1 MTIAHLSEPLRARPP
16 ITRLQFVQ
24 YLLCQPLY
32 IMITLMVTEALLAAL
47 TTWLMIR
54 AGRAVTNDTFMVS
67 DLIWIFVAQSASY
80 LAGALSWYFAER
92 AGFRAFGRYMLQF
105 ARDNHS
111 YTRLLSDKQA
121 REEVEPFLTNT
132 TFINIF
138 NFMYEMEDQLK
149 LLLGLIF
156 NSIVLGVEIDAGLPA
171 AYAATFT
178 ILMAI
183 QLSVRRRIADIYLEN
198 QRQNNRVI
206 AHGYTAWDNV
216 FSGNRYNWRLWLGG
230 FKSKL
235 RDCFRAQVKAIMARE
250 GLSALGGIIG
260 LAIVFSAMTYVVI
273 ANAGDT
279 EVLIALAATL
289 PRQIEMTN
297 QVHQLTSGWND
308 VLALWTRL
316 GGVARSMRPE
326 PDPNF
331 DRRIKFDRLVL
342 REDGRGNICSSVEG
356 AMRLVLAKQRGRVLV
371 RGGNGTGKSTLLAA
385 LKAEIKNRAY
395 YWPTTD
401 RLAFRFATQA
411 NLDEPQVYDDDED
424 ELRSRKSKQAGF
436 SSGER
441 QLRSL
446 EEIVQHTDAAIY
458 LLDEWDANLDA
469 SNRAMADALVEQ
481 LAHRA
486 RVIEISHRDR
496 ECRRPRLWRVRRGDD
511 ARDLQAGFVQLPF
524 IYPILIRIGARRP
537 GLQDD
542 LDPLQ
547 YDRGAMW

>member
-1 MTIAHLSEPLRARPP
+1 VTTAHLAEREPELRTRPP
-16 ITRLQFVQ
+16 ITRLQLVR
-24 YLLCQPLY
+24 YLLCRPLY

-54 AGRAVTNDTFMVS
+54 AGRAVTNDTFMAR

-105 ARDNHS
+105 ARDNRC
-111 YTRLLSDKQA
+111 YTRLLPDKQA
-121 REEVEPFLTNT
+121 REQVEPFLTST
-132 TFINIF
+132 TFTNIF

-171 AYAATFT
+171 AYAATFA

-183 QLSVRRRIADIYLEN
+183 QWSVRRRIADIYLEN

-235 RDCFRAQVKAIMARE
+235 RDCFRAQVNAIMARE
-250 GLSALGGIIG
+250 GLSAIGGIIG
-260 LAIVFSAMTYVVI
+260 LAIVFSTMTYVVI

-297 QVHQLTSGWND
+297 HVHQLTSGWND

-342 REDGRGNICSSVEG
+342 REDGRGNICSSVDG
-356 AMRLVLAKQRGRVLV
+356 AMLLVLAKRRGRVLV

-395 YWPTTD
+395 YWPTSD
-401 RLAFRFATQA
+401 RLAFRFDAQTSR
-411 NLDEPQVYDDDED
+411 DELHAFDDDED
-424 ELRSRKSKQAGF
+424 EPRPRKLKHAGF

-446 EEIVQHTDAAIY
+446 EEIVEHTDAAIY
-458 LLDEWDANLDA
+458 LLDEWDANLDP
-469 SNRAMADALVEQ
+469 SNRATADALVEQ
-481 LAHRA
+481 LAQRA

-496 ECRRPRLWRVRRGDD
+496 E
-511 ARDLQAGFVQLPF
+511 
-524 IYPILIRIGARRP
+524 
-537 GLQDD
+537 
-542 LDPLQ
+542 
-547 YDRGAMW
+547 

>member
-1 MTIAHLSEPLRARPP
+1 MIIAHLSEPLRARPP

-32 IMITLMVTEALLAAL
+32 IMITLMVTEALLGAL

-54 AGRAVTNDTFMVS
+54 AGRAVTNNTFMVS

-80 LAGALSWYFAER
+80 LAGGLSWYFAER

-105 ARDNHS
+105 ARDNRS

-198 QRQNNRVI
+198 QRQNNRDI
-206 AHGYTAWDNV
+206 AHGYTAW
-216 FSGNRYNWRLWLGG
+216 SGNRYNWRLWLGG

-260 LAIVFSAMTYVVI
+260 LAIVFSAI
-273 ANAGDT
+273 EGRDQ
-279 EVLIALAATL
+279 E
-289 PRQIEMTN
+289 PR
-297 QVHQLTSGWND
+297 L
-308 VLALWTRL
+308 
-316 GGVARSMRPE
+316 
-326 PDPNF
+326 
-331 DRRIKFDRLVL
+331 
-342 REDGRGNICSSVEG
+342 
-356 AMRLVLAKQRGRVLV
+356 
-371 RGGNGTGKSTLLAA
+371 LLA
-385 LKAEIKNRAY
+385 Y
-395 YWPTTD
+395 H
-401 RLAFRFATQA
+401 
-411 NLDEPQVYDDDED
+411 
-424 ELRSRKSKQAGF
+424 RS
-436 SSGER
+436 
-441 QLRSL
+441 
-446 EEIVQHTDAAIY
+446 
-458 LLDEWDANLDA
+458 
-469 SNRAMADALVEQ
+469 
-481 LAHRA
+481 
-486 RVIEISHRDR
+486 
-496 ECRRPRLWRVRRGDD
+496 PRLSLRHTGQPRR
-511 ARDLQAGFVQLPF
+511 AAGL
-524 IYPILIRIGARRP
+524 R
-537 GLQDD
+537 
-542 LDPLQ
+542 
-547 YDRGAMW
+547 

>member
-1 MTIAHLSEPLRARPP
+1 MTIALLSDPLRPRPP

-24 YLLCQPLY
+24 YLLCRPLY

-54 AGRAVTNDTFMVS
+54 AGRAVTNNTFMVS

-105 ARDNHS
+105 ARDNRI

-171 AYAATFT
+171 AYAATFA

-235 RDCFRAQVKAIMARE
+235 PDCFRAQGKAIMARE
-250 GLSALGGIIG
+250 GVRALGGVLRVAIG
-260 LAIVFSAMTYVVI
+260 VFYMTFVVI
-273 ANAGDT
+273 AHAGATDM
-279 EVLIALAATL
+279 LIPPPATL
-289 PRQIEMTN
+289 PR
-297 QVHQLTSGWND
+297 
-308 VLALWTRL
+308 
-316 GGVARSMRPE
+316 
-326 PDPNF
+326 
-331 DRRIKFDRLVL
+331 
-342 REDGRGNICSSVEG
+342 
-356 AMRLVLAKQRGRVLV
+356 
-371 RGGNGTGKSTLLAA
+371 
-385 LKAEIKNRAY
+385 
-395 YWPTTD
+395 
-401 RLAFRFATQA
+401 
-411 NLDEPQVYDDDED
+411 
-424 ELRSRKSKQAGF
+424 
-436 SSGER
+436 
-441 QLRSL
+441 
-446 EEIVQHTDAAIY
+446 
-458 LLDEWDANLDA
+458 
-469 SNRAMADALVEQ
+469 
-481 LAHRA
+481 
-486 RVIEISHRDR
+486 
-496 ECRRPRLWRVRRGDD
+496 
-511 ARDLQAGFVQLPF
+511 
-524 IYPILIRIGARRP
+524 PI
-537 GLQDD
+537 
-542 LDPLQ
+542 
-547 YDRGAMW
+547 

>member
-16 ITRLQFVQ
+16 ITRLEFVQ

-105 ARDNHS
+105 ARDNRS

-260 LAIVFSAMTYVVI
+260 LAIVFSTMTYVVI

-411 NLDEPQVYDDDED
+411 NLDEPQVYDDDGD
-424 ELRSRKSKQAGF
+424 ELRSHKSKQAGF

-458 LLDEWDANLDA
+458 LLDEWDGNLDA

>member
-1 MTIAHLSEPLRARPP
+1 VSKPFAPLHTTNKGAKTMTIAHLSEPLRARPP

-54 AGRAVTNDTFMVS
+54 AGRAVTNNTFMVS

-105 ARDNHS
+105 ARDNRS

-171 AYAATFT
+171 AYAATFA

-216 FSGNRYNWRLWLGG
+216 FSGNRYNRRLWLGG

-260 LAIVFSAMTYVVI
+260 LAIVFSTMTYVVI

-308 VLALWTRL
+308 NRAVRWPVSRMPREQAAKRKRIRGDWCFHIASPSP
-316 GGVARSMRPE
+316 VARLVDRWRILAGRKQVSRNEARPA
-326 PDPNF
+326 
-331 DRRIKFDRLVL
+331 RIRGRSKR
-342 REDGRGNICSSVEG
+342 RGNNSLARKIGRPIEG
-356 AMRLVLAKQRGRVLV
+356 SLNTVAACKSADQRDPFLGCRFSCGSRLCRKLEHCCFLIFKQV
-371 RGGNGTGKSTLLAA
+371 S
-385 LKAEIKNRAY
+385 
-395 YWPTTD
+395 
-401 RLAFRFATQA
+401 
-411 NLDEPQVYDDDED
+411 
-424 ELRSRKSKQAGF
+424 
-436 SSGER
+436 
-441 QLRSL
+441 
-446 EEIVQHTDAAIY
+446 
-458 LLDEWDANLDA
+458 
-469 SNRAMADALVEQ
+469 
-481 LAHRA
+481 
-486 RVIEISHRDR
+486 
-496 ECRRPRLWRVRRGDD
+496 
-511 ARDLQAGFVQLPF
+511 
-524 IYPILIRIGARRP
+524 
-537 GLQDD
+537 
-542 LDPLQ
+542 
-547 YDRGAMW
+547 

>member
-1 MTIAHLSEPLRARPP
+1 MTIAHLAEREPELRARPP
-16 ITRLQFVQ
+16 ITRLQLVR
-24 YLLCQPLY
+24 YLLCRPLY

-54 AGRAVTNDTFMVS
+54 AGRAVINDTFMVR

-105 ARDNHS
+105 ARDNRC
-111 YTRLLSDKQA
+111 YTRLLPDKQA
-121 REEVEPFLTNT
+121 REQVEPFLTST
-132 TFINIF
+132 TFTNIF

-171 AYAATFT
+171 AYAATFA

-183 QLSVRRRIADIYLEN
+183 QWSVRRRIADIYLEN

-235 RDCFRAQVKAIMARE
+235 RDCFRAQVNAIMARE

-260 LAIVFSAMTYVVI
+260 LAIVFSTMTYVVI

-297 QVHQLTSGWND
+297 HVHQLTSGWND

-331 DRRIKFDRLVL
+331 DHRIKFDRLVL

-356 AMRLVLAKQRGRVLV
+356 ALLLVLAKCRGRVLV

-401 RLAFRFATQA
+401 RLAFRFDAQTI
-411 NLDEPQVYDDDED
+411 DEPQAFGDDED
-424 ELRSRKSKQAGF
+424 EPRPSKSKQVGF

-458 LLDEWDANLDA
+458 LLDEWDTNLDP
-469 SNRAMADALVEQ
+469 SNRATADALVEQ
-481 LAHRA
+481 HAQRA

-496 ECRRPRLWRVRRGDD
+496 SD
-511 ARDLQAGFVQLPF
+511 
-524 IYPILIRIGARRP
+524 GA
-537 GLQDD
+537 LS
-542 LDPLQ
+542 
-547 YDRGAMW
+547 